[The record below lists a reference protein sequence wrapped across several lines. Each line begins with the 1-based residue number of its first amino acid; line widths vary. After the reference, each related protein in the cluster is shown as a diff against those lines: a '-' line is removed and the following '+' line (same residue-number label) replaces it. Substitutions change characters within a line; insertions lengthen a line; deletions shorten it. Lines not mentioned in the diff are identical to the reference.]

1 MNQEEL
7 YSILLGQQKEFG
19 EENPT
24 IDREMAKK
32 AIGFIS
38 INMPIVITGVRRCG
52 KSFLLKIIKN
62 ELKLKEKEY
71 FYVNFNDERLVNFS
85 LGDFQ
90 KIMDFLIEKE
100 YKEKCF
106 LFIDEIQEV
115 SGWEK
120 WIDRIMSKYKIFIT
134 GSNSRLLSSEIA
146 TILTGRSISLNLTPL
161 NFKEFLSAYNVNLK
175 NWKLDLKEQAV
186 IRRQLNSFVE
196 IGGIP
201 KRITTGQKIVI
212 TELYEDILYRDIIK
226 RLGKLD
232 KQIKEISLFFLSNPS
247 SLISLRAISKM
258 VQLKNIETVKSILEA
273 FESSFLFFFV
283 NKFNY
288 SIKKQIQNPRKVY
301 CIDNGFLV
309 EMGFRVRE
317 DKGKLLENL
326 AAIELKRKE
335 KEIFYYSD
343 KYECDFVVRK
353 GNKITEAI
361 QVTYELNDKNKEREI
376 NGLIEALDKFSLNEG
391 IIYTFNQEET
401 FKKRNKKI
409 KVIPIWKLLLG

>member
-1 MNQEEL
+1 
-7 YSILLGQQKEFG
+7 
-19 EENPT
+19 
-24 IDREMAKK
+24 
-32 AIGFIS
+32 
-38 INMPIVITGVRRCG
+38 
-52 KSFLLKIIKN
+52 
-62 ELKLKEKEY
+62 
-71 FYVNFNDERLVNFS
+71 
-85 LGDFQ
+85 
-90 KIMDFLIEKE
+90 
-100 YKEKCF
+100 
-106 LFIDEIQEV
+106 
-115 SGWEK
+115 
-120 WIDRIMSKYKIFIT
+120 
-134 GSNSRLLSSEIA
+134 
-146 TILTGRSISLNLTPL
+146 
-161 NFKEFLSAYNVNLK
+161 
-175 NWKLDLKEQAV
+175 
-186 IRRQLNSFVE
+186 
-196 IGGIP
+196 
-201 KRITTGQKIVI
+201 
-212 TELYEDILYRDIIK
+212 
-226 RLGKLD
+226 
-232 KQIKEISLFFLSNPS
+232 
-247 SLISLRAISKM
+247 M

>member
-90 KIMDFLIEKE
+90 KIMDFLIEME

>member
-90 KIMDFLIEKE
+90 KIMDFLIEME

-196 IGGIP
+196 I
-201 KRITTGQKIVI
+201 
-212 TELYEDILYRDIIK
+212 
-226 RLGKLD
+226 
-232 KQIKEISLFFLSNPS
+232 
-247 SLISLRAISKM
+247 
-258 VQLKNIETVKSILEA
+258 
-273 FESSFLFFFV
+273 
-283 NKFNY
+283 
-288 SIKKQIQNPRKVY
+288 
-301 CIDNGFLV
+301 
-309 EMGFRVRE
+309 
-317 DKGKLLENL
+317 
-326 AAIELKRKE
+326 
-335 KEIFYYSD
+335 
-343 KYECDFVVRK
+343 
-353 GNKITEAI
+353 
-361 QVTYELNDKNKEREI
+361 
-376 NGLIEALDKFSLNEG
+376 
-391 IIYTFNQEET
+391 
-401 FKKRNKKI
+401 
-409 KVIPIWKLLLG
+409 